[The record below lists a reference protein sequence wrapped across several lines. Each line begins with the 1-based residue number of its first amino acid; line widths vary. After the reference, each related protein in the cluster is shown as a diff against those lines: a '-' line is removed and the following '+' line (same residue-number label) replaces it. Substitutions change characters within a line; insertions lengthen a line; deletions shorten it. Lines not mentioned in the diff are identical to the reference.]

1 MRRMRIYTYDRG
13 RGITFTPREKRDLL
27 ITWLVLSFAFFMA
40 WGGYA
45 APWPYAALFVLGISA
60 LAVFTGVI
68 LHEVGHKL
76 ESLKVGI
83 WAEYRKWDM
92 GLLIAFLTSLFGFL
106 FAAPGAV
113 HIMGMGTRKD
123 MERIAVGGIRVNML
137 LAAALLATFFI
148 LGGVGSLTTILWF
161 IASVNSYLAL
171 FNMLP
176 IPPLDGFQL
185 MRLNFPKY
193 IVYLVGVGVLFAV
206 IQMAFFL
213 LAYI

>member
-1 MRRMRIYTYDRG
+1 
-13 RGITFTPREKRDLL
+13 
-27 ITWLVLSFAFFMA
+27 
-40 WGGYA
+40 
-45 APWPYAALFVLGISA
+45 VLGISA

-148 LGGVGSLTTILWF
+148 LGGVGSLATILWF